1 LLHAKHALTG
11 PLTRI
16 VCVQAW
22 AQGSVIASVCHGPAA
37 LVRVKDPASGEL
49 LLRGKR
55 VACFTNEE
63 EMAVG
68 MVDAVPFLLEDAVK
82 KAGATHELAKAWC
95 AIRDAQSNAH
105 TGASPCVLTRR
116 RHMQECARGARW
128 PPRDGPEPGVL
139 AARGH
144 GRAGGGARPRPCAG
158 CDASHARRRCALS

>member
-1 LLHAKHALTG
+1 MLLTG

-95 AIRDAQSNAH
+95 ASAKRSPTH
-105 TGASPCVLTRR
+105 MHGASLFALTRG
-116 RHMQECARGARW
+116 RHTQERARGAR
-128 PPRDGPEPGVL
+128 
-139 AARGH
+139 
-144 GRAGGGARPRPCAG
+144 
-158 CDASHARRRCALS
+158 